1 VTEAR
6 IIEYSVESSHYSTTI
21 RHELLFSIAKRHFIK
36 PAYSRKSEGRLYYR
50 LLPGNYLKFE
60 LFVSIRQNYAHF
72 SIVLLHLD
80 SNGNIESKEVF
91 SIKMTYSTIFDILS
105 DINAPYALVEF
116 LRMMPR
122 YHSVANV
129 DVDERYEY
137 SEDAQQMVESIK
149 KYLERRTMSQ

>member
-1 VTEAR
+1 MSETR

-80 SNGNIESKEVF
+80 NGDIESKEVF

-122 YHSVANV
+122 YHSTAHVEDTN
-129 DVDERYEY
+129 YEMA
-137 SEDAQQMVESIK
+137 EDAQQIIESIRRYFEK
-149 KYLERRTMSQ
+149 KGVSQ